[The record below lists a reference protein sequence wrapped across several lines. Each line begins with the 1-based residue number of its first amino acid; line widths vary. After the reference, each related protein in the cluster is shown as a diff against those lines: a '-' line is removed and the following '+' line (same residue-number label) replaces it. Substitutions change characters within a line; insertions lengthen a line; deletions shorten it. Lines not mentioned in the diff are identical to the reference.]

1 MNKKIL
7 YAFIAG
13 SMLSLSSCN
22 DFLDVTPASGFTPE
36 YVFSSE
42 EEMKSLMTR
51 IYSSMTE
58 DGLYGS
64 NLAILPV
71 RISVVSIRAPL
82 GER

>member
-51 IYSSMTE
+51 IYSCMAD
-58 DGLYGS
+58 DGQ
-64 NLAILPV
+64 
-71 RISVVSIRAPL
+71 
-82 GER
+82 

>member
-51 IYSSMTE
+51 EWS
-58 DGLYGS
+58 
-64 NLAILPV
+64 
-71 RISVVSIRAPL
+71 R
-82 GER
+82 

>member
-42 EEMKSLMTR
+42 EEK
-51 IYSSMTE
+51 
-58 DGLYGS
+58 
-64 NLAILPV
+64 
-71 RISVVSIRAPL
+71 
-82 GER
+82 